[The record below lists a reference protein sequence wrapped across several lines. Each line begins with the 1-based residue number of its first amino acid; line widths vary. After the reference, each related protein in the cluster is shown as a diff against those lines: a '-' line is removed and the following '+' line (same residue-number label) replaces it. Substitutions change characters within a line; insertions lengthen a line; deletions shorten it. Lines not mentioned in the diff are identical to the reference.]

1 MGWLGL
7 RPRSHTDTKGRRLMF
22 DLIAR
27 VLAWFYDFS
36 SSYAIS
42 IVLLTF
48 LIMLVLTP
56 LTLKG
61 TRSMMRIQQLQPEL
75 KRIQTKHKGDRQKI
89 NEETMALYQKHGAN
103 PLAGCL
109 PTLVQLPVFIVL
121 YRVINGMTKMGKD
134 GVPDPSY
141 LKKESLLYQRLV
153 EDKGEMVSFGIDLSE
168 SAKDVIQANFVD
180 GLPYLALVAITFVLS
195 FLQQA
200 QMKAHRGDAAAQ
212 NPQMEMLMKIMPYML
227 PIFAFLVQAAL
238 GVYFIASSL
247 YRIAQQSFIH
257 RTMKPIATT
266 DTTIEAE
273 LVEEEPPT
281 KEIRINVPKR
291 QLRRRT
297 KDAKQGKLE
306 VKNEIQ
312 HVASDR
318 KRTNL
323 KKNRRLKAIT
333 IRNQSNPNEPLETD
347 EQEKSGSKK
356 WTGSLP
362 LERQ

>member
-1 MGWLGL
+1 
-7 RPRSHTDTKGRRLMF
+7 MF

-36 SSYAIS
+36 ASYAIA

-121 YRVINGMTKMGKD
+121 YRVINGMTKMGGD
-134 GVPDPSY
+134 GIPDPSY
-141 LKKESLLYQRLV
+141 LKKESSLYQDLV
-153 EDKGEMVSFGIDLSE
+153 ADGGEMVSFGIDLSE

-180 GLPYLALVAITFVLS
+180 GLPYLALVGITFVLS

-200 QMKAHRGDAAAQ
+200 QMKAHRGDAAVQ

-238 GVYFIASSL
+238 GVYFVASSL
-247 YRIAQQSFIH
+247 YRIGQQSFIH
-257 RTMKPIATT
+257 RTMKPIAT
-266 DTTIEAE
+266 INAASEAE
-273 LVEEEPPT
+273 TSEAETSEADTIAEEPPT
-281 KEIRINVPKR
+281 KEVPNQRSQKAIAAQEERR
-291 QLRRRT
+291 QAREARS
-297 KDAKQGKLE
+297 KQRKSGGSERPK
-306 VKNEIQ
+306 KNPPKKNPPKKGQKTENDNDQQPIQ
-312 HVASDR
+312 S
-318 KRTNL
+318 KRTSGDGRTR
-323 KKNRRLKAIT
+323 KKRK
-333 IRNQSNPNEPLETD
+333 
-347 EQEKSGSKK
+347 
-356 WTGSLP
+356 
-362 LERQ
+362 

>member
-1 MGWLGL
+1 
-7 RPRSHTDTKGRRLMF
+7 MF

-200 QMKAHRGDAAAQ
+200 QMKAHRGDATAQ

-257 RTMKPIATT
+257 RTMKPITT
-266 DTTIEAE
+266 VDTTIEAE
-273 LVEEEPPT
+273 LIEEEPPT
-281 KEIRINVPKR
+281 KEVPNQRSKKALAAQEERRQARAARSKERNSARPERSKKNQPKKEPKAKSDNDQQAIQSKR
-291 QLRRRT
+291 TSGDGRT
-297 KDAKQGKLE
+297 KKK
-306 VKNEIQ
+306 
-312 HVASDR
+312 R
-318 KRTNL
+318 K
-323 KKNRRLKAIT
+323 
-333 IRNQSNPNEPLETD
+333 
-347 EQEKSGSKK
+347 
-356 WTGSLP
+356 
-362 LERQ
+362 

>member
-1 MGWLGL
+1 
-7 RPRSHTDTKGRRLMF
+7 MF

-36 SSYAIS
+36 GSYAIA

-134 GVPDPSY
+134 GIPDPSY
-141 LKKESLLYQRLV
+141 LKKESSLYQDLV
-153 EDKGEMVSFGIDLSE
+153 TDGGQMVSFGIDLSE

-180 GLPYLALVAITFVLS
+180 GLPYLALVGITFVLS

-238 GVYFIASSL
+238 GVYFVASSL
-247 YRIAQQSFIH
+247 YRIGQQAFIH
-257 RTMKPIATT
+257 KTMKPIATIDAAT
-266 DTTIEAE
+266 ETEIIEA
-273 LVEEEPPT
+273 VAEET
-281 KEIRINVPKR
+281 S
-291 QLRRRT
+291 T
-297 KDAKQGKLE
+297 KDVPNQRSQKAIAAQEQRRQAREARSKQRKSGGSERPK
-306 VKNEIQ
+306 KNPPQKGQKAQNDDDQKPIQ
-312 HVASDR
+312 SKRTSGDGRTR
-318 KRTNL
+318 KRR
-323 KKNRRLKAIT
+323 K
-333 IRNQSNPNEPLETD
+333 
-347 EQEKSGSKK
+347 
-356 WTGSLP
+356 
-362 LERQ
+362 

>member
-1 MGWLGL
+1 
-7 RPRSHTDTKGRRLMF
+7 MF

-36 SSYAIS
+36 GSYAIS

-75 KRIQTKHKGDRQKI
+75 KRIQAEHKGDRQKI
-89 NEETMALYQKHGAN
+89 NEATMALYQQHGAN
-103 PLAGCL
+103 PLSGCL

-121 YRVINGMTKMGKD
+121 YRVINGMTKMGAD
-134 GVPDPSY
+134 GTPNPSY
-141 LKKESLLYQRLV
+141 LKKDSDLYQDLV
-153 EDKGEMVSFGIDLSE
+153 ADNGEMVSFGIDLSE
-168 SAKDVIQANFVD
+168 AAKDVIQANFVD
-180 GLPYLALVAITFVLS
+180 GLPYLALVAFTFVLS

-257 RTMKPIATT
+257 KTMKPIATVSSPIEVEVAPEESPNKELSNQRSKKA
-266 DTTIEAE
+266 IEAE
-273 LVEEEPPT
+273 DE
-281 KEIRINVPKR
+281 
-291 QLRRRT
+291 RRRAREERSKQRDSKGKPPSS
-297 KDAKQGKLE
+297 KDKSARKAQKS
-306 VKNEIQ
+306 KNEDEQNPIQ
-312 HVASDR
+312 S
-318 KRTNL
+318 KRTSGDGRT
-323 KKNRRLKAIT
+323 KKRRK
-333 IRNQSNPNEPLETD
+333 
-347 EQEKSGSKK
+347 
-356 WTGSLP
+356 
-362 LERQ
+362 

>member
-1 MGWLGL
+1 
-7 RPRSHTDTKGRRLMF
+7 MF

-36 SSYAIS
+36 GSYAIS

-48 LIMLVLTP
+48 LIMLILTP

-75 KRIQTKHKGDRQKI
+75 KRIQAEHKGDRQKV
-89 NEETMALYQKHGAN
+89 NEATMALYQQHGAN

-121 YRVINGMTKMGKD
+121 YRVINGMTKMGGD
-134 GVPDPSY
+134 GVPNPSY
-141 LKKESLLYQRLV
+141 LKKDSVLYQDLV
-153 EDKGEMVSFGIDLSE
+153 ADNGEMVSFGIDLSE
-168 SAKDVIQANFVD
+168 AAKDVIQANFVD

-227 PIFAFLVQAAL
+227 PVFAFLVQAAL

-247 YRIAQQSFIH
+247 YRIAQQAFIH
-257 RTMKPIATT
+257 KTMKPVTTAATP
-266 DTTIEAE
+266 IEAE
-273 LVEEEPPT
+273 LIEEEPPT
-281 KEIRINVPKR
+281 KEVTNQRSKKAVAAQDERRKARDERSKQRRSGRRPPSTESESPKAQKSKNEEEQNPIQSKR
-291 QLRRRT
+291 TSGDGRT
-297 KDAKQGKLE
+297 KKR
-306 VKNEIQ
+306 
-312 HVASDR
+312 R
-318 KRTNL
+318 K
-323 KKNRRLKAIT
+323 
-333 IRNQSNPNEPLETD
+333 
-347 EQEKSGSKK
+347 
-356 WTGSLP
+356 
-362 LERQ
+362 

>member
-1 MGWLGL
+1 
-7 RPRSHTDTKGRRLMF
+7 MF

-36 SSYAIS
+36 GSYAIS

-75 KRIQTKHKGDRQKI
+75 KRIQTQHKGDRQKI
-89 NEETMALYQKHGAN
+89 NEATMALYQQHGAN

-121 YRVINGMTKMGKD
+121 YRVINGMTKIGAD
-134 GVPDPSY
+134 GIPNPSY
-141 LKKESLLYQRLV
+141 LKKDSDLYQDLV
-153 EDKGEMVSFGIDLSE
+153 ADNGEMVSFGIDLSE
-168 SAKDVIQANFVD
+168 AAKDVIQANFVD

-257 RTMKPIATT
+257 KTMKPVTAGASLIEVEEIQEEPSTKEVSNQRSKKA
-266 DTTIEAE
+266 IEAQDE
-273 LVEEEPPT
+273 RRRAREERSKQRDSKRKPSPSKNQSSRKTQKSKAEEEQNP
-281 KEIRINVPKR
+281 IQSKR
-291 QLRRRT
+291 TSGDGRT
-297 KDAKQGKLE
+297 KKR
-306 VKNEIQ
+306 
-312 HVASDR
+312 R
-318 KRTNL
+318 K
-323 KKNRRLKAIT
+323 
-333 IRNQSNPNEPLETD
+333 
-347 EQEKSGSKK
+347 
-356 WTGSLP
+356 
-362 LERQ
+362 

>member
-1 MGWLGL
+1 
-7 RPRSHTDTKGRRLMF
+7 MF

-36 SSYAIS
+36 GSYAIS

-75 KRIQTKHKGDRQKI
+75 KRIQAEHKGDRQKI
-89 NEETMALYQKHGAN
+89 NEATMALYQQHGAN
-103 PLAGCL
+103 PLSGCL

-121 YRVINGMTKMGKD
+121 YRVINGMTKMGAD
-134 GVPDPSY
+134 GTPNPSY
-141 LKKESLLYQRLV
+141 LKKDSDLYQDLV
-153 EDKGEMVSFGIDLSE
+153 ADNGEMVSFGIDLSE
-168 SAKDVIQANFVD
+168 AAKDVIQANFVD

-257 RTMKPIATT
+257 KTMKPIATVSSP
-266 DTTIEAE
+266 IEAE
-273 LVEEEPPT
+273 VASEESPN
-281 KEIRINVPKR
+281 KELSNQRSKKAIEA
-291 QLRRRT
+291 QDERRRAREERSKQRDSKGKPASS
-297 KDAKQGKLE
+297 KDKSARKAQKSKDE
-306 VKNEIQ
+306 DEQNPIQ
-312 HVASDR
+312 S
-318 KRTNL
+318 KRTSGDGRT
-323 KKNRRLKAIT
+323 KKRRK
-333 IRNQSNPNEPLETD
+333 
-347 EQEKSGSKK
+347 
-356 WTGSLP
+356 
-362 LERQ
+362 

>member
-1 MGWLGL
+1 
-7 RPRSHTDTKGRRLMF
+7 MF

-36 SSYAIS
+36 GSYAIS

-75 KRIQTKHKGDRQKI
+75 KRIQAEHKGDRQKV
-89 NEETMALYQKHGAN
+89 NEATMALYQQHGAN

-121 YRVINGMTKMGKD
+121 YRVINGMTKMGAD
-134 GVPDPSY
+134 GIPNPSY
-141 LKKESLLYQRLV
+141 LKKDSDLYQDLV
-153 EDKGEMVSFGIDLSE
+153 ADNGEMVSFGIDLSE
-168 SAKDVIQANFVD
+168 AAKDVIQANFVD

-257 RTMKPIATT
+257 KTMKPVATDST
-266 DTTIEAE
+266 PIEVEATQEEHSTKEVSNQRSKKAIEAQNE
-273 LVEEEPPT
+273 RRLAREERSKQRNSKGKPPSAKNQSARKTQKPKAEEEQNP
-281 KEIRINVPKR
+281 IQSKR
-291 QLRRRT
+291 TSGDGRT
-297 KDAKQGKLE
+297 KKR
-306 VKNEIQ
+306 
-312 HVASDR
+312 R
-318 KRTNL
+318 K
-323 KKNRRLKAIT
+323 
-333 IRNQSNPNEPLETD
+333 
-347 EQEKSGSKK
+347 
-356 WTGSLP
+356 
-362 LERQ
+362 

>member
-1 MGWLGL
+1 
-7 RPRSHTDTKGRRLMF
+7 MF

-36 SSYAIS
+36 GSYAIS

-48 LIMLVLTP
+48 LIMLILTP

-75 KRIQTKHKGDRQKI
+75 KRIQAEHKGDRQKV
-89 NEETMALYQKHGAN
+89 NEATMALYKQHGAN

-121 YRVINGMTKMGKD
+121 YRVINGMTKMGGD
-134 GVPDPSY
+134 GVPNPSY
-141 LKKESLLYQRLV
+141 LKKDSVLYQDLV
-153 EDKGEMVSFGIDLSE
+153 ADNGEMVSFGIDLSE
-168 SAKDVIQANFVD
+168 AAKDVIQANFVD

-227 PIFAFLVQAAL
+227 PVFAFLVQAAL

-247 YRIAQQSFIH
+247 YRIAQQAFIH
-257 RTMKPIATT
+257 KTMKPVTTAATP
-266 DTTIEAE
+266 IEAE
-273 LVEEEPPT
+273 LIEEEPPT
-281 KEIRINVPKR
+281 KEVTNQRSNKAVAAQDERRKARDERSKQRRSGRRPPSTESESPKAQKSKNEEEQNPIQSKR
-291 QLRRRT
+291 TSGDGRT
-297 KDAKQGKLE
+297 KKR
-306 VKNEIQ
+306 
-312 HVASDR
+312 R
-318 KRTNL
+318 K
-323 KKNRRLKAIT
+323 
-333 IRNQSNPNEPLETD
+333 
-347 EQEKSGSKK
+347 
-356 WTGSLP
+356 
-362 LERQ
+362 

>member
-1 MGWLGL
+1 
-7 RPRSHTDTKGRRLMF
+7 MF

-27 VLAWFYDFS
+27 VLAWFYDIS
-36 SSYAIS
+36 GSYAIS

-75 KRIQTKHKGDRQKI
+75 KRIQAEHKGDRQKI
-89 NEETMALYQKHGAN
+89 NEATMALYQQHGAN

-121 YRVINGMTKMGKD
+121 YRVINGMTKIGGD
-134 GVPDPSY
+134 GLPNPSY
-141 LKKESLLYQRLV
+141 LKKESALYEDLV
-153 EDKGEMVSFGIDLSE
+153 ADNGEMVSFGIDLSE
-168 SAKDVIQANFVD
+168 AAKDVIQANFVD
-180 GLPYLALVAITFVLS
+180 GLPYLGLVAITFVLS

-257 RTMKPIATT
+257 KTMKPVTT
-266 DTTIEAE
+266 DSTPIEAE
-273 LVEEEPPT
+273 LIEEEPPI
-281 KEIRINVPKR
+281 KEVTNQRSQKAVAAEDERRQAREARSKQRKSGGRSSSAKNESPKSKNEEEPNPIQSKR
-291 QLRRRT
+291 TSGDGRT
-297 KDAKQGKLE
+297 KKR
-306 VKNEIQ
+306 
-312 HVASDR
+312 R
-318 KRTNL
+318 K
-323 KKNRRLKAIT
+323 
-333 IRNQSNPNEPLETD
+333 
-347 EQEKSGSKK
+347 
-356 WTGSLP
+356 
-362 LERQ
+362 

>member
-1 MGWLGL
+1 
-7 RPRSHTDTKGRRLMF
+7 MF

-36 SSYAIS
+36 GSYAIS

-48 LIMLVLTP
+48 LIMLVLPP

-75 KRIQTKHKGDRQKI
+75 KRIQAEHKGDRQKI
-89 NEETMALYQKHGAN
+89 NEATMALYQQHGAN
-103 PLAGCL
+103 PLSGCL

-121 YRVINGMTKMGKD
+121 YRVINGMTKMGAD
-134 GVPDPSY
+134 GTPNPSY
-141 LKKESLLYQRLV
+141 LKKDSDLYQDLV
-153 EDKGEMVSFGIDLSE
+153 ADNGEMVSFGIDLSE
-168 SAKDVIQANFVD
+168 AAKDVIQANFVD
-180 GLPYLALVAITFVLS
+180 GLPYLALVAFTFVLS

-257 RTMKPIATT
+257 KTMKPIATVSSP
-266 DTTIEAE
+266 IEAE
-273 LVEEEPPT
+273 VASEESPN
-281 KEIRINVPKR
+281 KELSNQRSKKAIEA
-291 QLRRRT
+291 QDERRRAREERSKQRDSKGKPASSKNKSARKAQKS
-297 KDAKQGKLE
+297 KDEDEQ
-306 VKNEIQ
+306 NPIQ
-312 HVASDR
+312 S
-318 KRTNL
+318 KRTSGDGRT
-323 KKNRRLKAIT
+323 KKRRK
-333 IRNQSNPNEPLETD
+333 
-347 EQEKSGSKK
+347 
-356 WTGSLP
+356 
-362 LERQ
+362 

>member
-1 MGWLGL
+1 
-7 RPRSHTDTKGRRLMF
+7 MF

-36 SSYAIS
+36 GSYAIA

-48 LIMLVLTP
+48 LIMLILTP

-75 KRIQTKHKGDRQKI
+75 KRIQAQHKGDRQKI
-89 NEETMALYQKHGAN
+89 NEATMALYQQHGAN

-121 YRVINGMTKMGKD
+121 YRVINGMTKMGGD
-134 GVPDPSY
+134 GIPNPSY
-141 LKKESLLYQRLV
+141 LKKESALYQDLV
-153 EDKGEMVSFGIDLSE
+153 ADNGEMVSFGIDLSE
-168 SAKDVIQANFVD
+168 AAKDVIQANFVD

-247 YRIAQQSFIH
+247 YRIAQQAFIH
-257 RTMKPIATT
+257 KTMKPVTT
-266 DTTIEAE
+266 DATPIEADATPIEAE
-273 LVEEEPPT
+273 LIEEESPAKEVTNQRSKKAIAAQDERRKAREDRSKQRKSGRRPPST
-281 KEIRINVPKR
+281 KSESPKSQKSKNEDEQNPIQSKR
-291 QLRRRT
+291 TSGDGRT
-297 KDAKQGKLE
+297 KKR
-306 VKNEIQ
+306 
-312 HVASDR
+312 R
-318 KRTNL
+318 K
-323 KKNRRLKAIT
+323 
-333 IRNQSNPNEPLETD
+333 
-347 EQEKSGSKK
+347 
-356 WTGSLP
+356 
-362 LERQ
+362 

>member
-1 MGWLGL
+1 
-7 RPRSHTDTKGRRLMF
+7 MF

-36 SSYAIS
+36 GSYAIS

-75 KRIQTKHKGDRQKI
+75 KRIQAEHKGDRQKI
-89 NEETMALYQKHGAN
+89 NEATMALYQQHGAN
-103 PLAGCL
+103 PLSGCL

-121 YRVINGMTKMGKD
+121 YRVINGMTKMGAD
-134 GVPDPSY
+134 GTPNPSY
-141 LKKESLLYQRLV
+141 LKKDSDLYQDLV
-153 EDKGEMVSFGIDLSE
+153 ADNGEMVSFGIDLSE
-168 SAKDVIQANFVD
+168 AAKDVIQANFVD
-180 GLPYLALVAITFVLS
+180 GLPYLALVAFTFVLS

-257 RTMKPIATT
+257 KTMKPIATVSSP
-266 DTTIEAE
+266 IEAE
-273 LVEEEPPT
+273 VASEESPN
-281 KEIRINVPKR
+281 KELSNQRSKKAIEA
-291 QLRRRT
+291 QDERRRAREERSKQRDSKGKPASS
-297 KDAKQGKLE
+297 KDKSARKAQKSKDE
-306 VKNEIQ
+306 DEQNPIQ
-312 HVASDR
+312 S
-318 KRTNL
+318 KRTSGDGRT
-323 KKNRRLKAIT
+323 KKRRK
-333 IRNQSNPNEPLETD
+333 
-347 EQEKSGSKK
+347 
-356 WTGSLP
+356 
-362 LERQ
+362 

>member
-1 MGWLGL
+1 
-7 RPRSHTDTKGRRLMF
+7 MF

-36 SSYAIS
+36 GSYAIS

-75 KRIQTKHKGDRQKI
+75 KRIQAEHKGDRQKI
-89 NEETMALYQKHGAN
+89 NEATMALYQQHGAN

-121 YRVINGMTKMGKD
+121 YRVINGMTKIGGD
-134 GVPDPSY
+134 GLPNPSY
-141 LKKESLLYQRLV
+141 LKKESALYEDLV
-153 EDKGEMVSFGIDLSE
+153 ADNGEMVSFGIDLSVA
-168 SAKDVIQANFVD
+168 AKDVIQANFVE
-180 GLPYLALVAITFVLS
+180 GLPYLGLVAITFVLS

-227 PIFAFLVQAAL
+227 PVFAFLVQAAL

-257 RTMKPIATT
+257 KTMKPVTT
-266 DTTIEAE
+266 DSIPIEAE
-273 LVEEEPPT
+273 LIEEEPPT
-281 KEIRINVPKR
+281 KEVTNQRSQKAVAAEDERRQAREARSKQRKSGGRSSSAKNESPKSKNEEEPNPIQSKR
-291 QLRRRT
+291 TSGDGRT
-297 KDAKQGKLE
+297 KKR
-306 VKNEIQ
+306 
-312 HVASDR
+312 R
-318 KRTNL
+318 K
-323 KKNRRLKAIT
+323 
-333 IRNQSNPNEPLETD
+333 
-347 EQEKSGSKK
+347 
-356 WTGSLP
+356 
-362 LERQ
+362 

>member
-1 MGWLGL
+1 
-7 RPRSHTDTKGRRLMF
+7 MF

-36 SSYAIS
+36 GSYAIS

-75 KRIQTKHKGDRQKI
+75 KRIQAEHKGDRQKV
-89 NEETMALYQKHGAN
+89 NEATMALYQKHGAN

-121 YRVINGMTKMGKD
+121 YRVINGMTKMGAD
-134 GVPDPSY
+134 GIPNPSY
-141 LKKESLLYQRLV
+141 LKKDSDLYQDLV
-153 EDKGEMVSFGIDLSE
+153 ADNGEMVSFGIDLSE
-168 SAKDVIQANFVD
+168 AAKDVIQANFVD

-257 RTMKPIATT
+257 KTMKPVATDST
-266 DTTIEAE
+266 PIEVEATQEEPSTKEVSNQRSKKAIEAQNE
-273 LVEEEPPT
+273 RRLAREERSKQRNSKGKQPPAKNQSSRKT
-281 KEIRINVPKR
+281 QKPKADEEQNPIQSKR
-291 QLRRRT
+291 TSGDGRT
-297 KDAKQGKLE
+297 KKR
-306 VKNEIQ
+306 
-312 HVASDR
+312 R
-318 KRTNL
+318 K
-323 KKNRRLKAIT
+323 
-333 IRNQSNPNEPLETD
+333 
-347 EQEKSGSKK
+347 
-356 WTGSLP
+356 
-362 LERQ
+362 

>member
-1 MGWLGL
+1 
-7 RPRSHTDTKGRRLMF
+7 MF

-36 SSYAIS
+36 GSYAIA

-48 LIMLVLTP
+48 LIMLILTP

-75 KRIQTKHKGDRQKI
+75 KRIQAQHKGDRQKI
-89 NEETMALYQKHGAN
+89 NEATMALYQQHGAN

-121 YRVINGMTKMGKD
+121 YRVINGMTKMGGD
-134 GVPDPSY
+134 GIPNPSY
-141 LKKESLLYQRLV
+141 LKKESALYQDLV
-153 EDKGEMVSFGIDLSE
+153 ADNGEMVSFGIDLSE
-168 SAKDVIQANFVD
+168 AAKDVIQANFVD

-257 RTMKPIATT
+257 KTMKPVTT
-266 DTTIEAE
+266 DATPIEAE
-273 LVEEEPPT
+273 LIEEEAPT
-281 KEIRINVPKR
+281 KEVTNQRSKKAIAAQDERRKAREERSKQRKSGRRPSSTKSESPKSQKSKTEEEQNPIQSKR
-291 QLRRRT
+291 TSGDGRT
-297 KDAKQGKLE
+297 KKR
-306 VKNEIQ
+306 
-312 HVASDR
+312 R
-318 KRTNL
+318 K
-323 KKNRRLKAIT
+323 
-333 IRNQSNPNEPLETD
+333 
-347 EQEKSGSKK
+347 
-356 WTGSLP
+356 
-362 LERQ
+362 

>member
-1 MGWLGL
+1 
-7 RPRSHTDTKGRRLMF
+7 MF

-36 SSYAIS
+36 GSYAIS

-75 KRIQTKHKGDRQKI
+75 KRIQAEHKGDRQKI
-89 NEETMALYQKHGAN
+89 NEATMALYQQHGAN

-121 YRVINGMTKMGKD
+121 YRVINGMTKIGGD
-134 GVPDPSY
+134 GLPNPSY
-141 LKKESLLYQRLV
+141 LKKESALYEDLV
-153 EDKGEMVSFGIDLSE
+153 ADNGEMVSFGIDLSE
-168 SAKDVIQANFVD
+168 AAKDVIQANFVD
-180 GLPYLALVAITFVLS
+180 GLPYLGLVAITFVLS

-257 RTMKPIATT
+257 KTMKPVTT
-266 DTTIEAE
+266 DSTPIEAE
-273 LVEEEPPT
+273 LIEEEPPI
-281 KEIRINVPKR
+281 KEVTNQRSQKAVAAEDERRQAREARSKQRKSGGRSSSAKNESPKSKNEEEPNPIQSKR
-291 QLRRRT
+291 TSGDGRT
-297 KDAKQGKLE
+297 KKR
-306 VKNEIQ
+306 
-312 HVASDR
+312 R
-318 KRTNL
+318 K
-323 KKNRRLKAIT
+323 
-333 IRNQSNPNEPLETD
+333 
-347 EQEKSGSKK
+347 
-356 WTGSLP
+356 
-362 LERQ
+362 

>member
-1 MGWLGL
+1 
-7 RPRSHTDTKGRRLMF
+7 MF

-36 SSYAIS
+36 GSYAIS

-48 LIMLVLTP
+48 LIMLILTP

-75 KRIQTKHKGDRQKI
+75 KRIQAEHKGDRQKI
-89 NEETMALYQKHGAN
+89 NEATMALYQQHGAN

-121 YRVINGMTKMGKD
+121 YRVINGMTKIGGD
-134 GVPDPSY
+134 GLPNPSY
-141 LKKESLLYQRLV
+141 LKKESALYEDLV
-153 EDKGEMVSFGIDLSE
+153 ADNGEMVSFGIDLSE
-168 SAKDVIQANFVD
+168 AAKDVIQANFVD
-180 GLPYLALVAITFVLS
+180 GLPYLGLVAITFVLS

-257 RTMKPIATT
+257 KTMKPVTT
-266 DTTIEAE
+266 DSTPIEAE
-273 LVEEEPPT
+273 LIEEEPPI
-281 KEIRINVPKR
+281 KEVTNQRSQKAVAAEDERRQAREARSKQRKSGGRSSSAKNESPKSKNEEEPNPIQSKR
-291 QLRRRT
+291 TSGDGRT
-297 KDAKQGKLE
+297 KKR
-306 VKNEIQ
+306 
-312 HVASDR
+312 R
-318 KRTNL
+318 K
-323 KKNRRLKAIT
+323 
-333 IRNQSNPNEPLETD
+333 
-347 EQEKSGSKK
+347 
-356 WTGSLP
+356 
-362 LERQ
+362 